1 MDIPYVQPII
11 QLLKQCLFRVL
22 IQSIKK
28 VKSTSLKK
36 KKSQPNRKEEEK
48 KMFSLHCFSDLW
60 TVSDAL
66 YRNTKKI

>member
-36 KKSQPNRKEEEK
+36 KNPNQTERKK
-48 KMFSLHCFSDLW
+48 KKNVF
-60 TVSDAL
+60 TAL
-66 YRNTKKI
+66 F